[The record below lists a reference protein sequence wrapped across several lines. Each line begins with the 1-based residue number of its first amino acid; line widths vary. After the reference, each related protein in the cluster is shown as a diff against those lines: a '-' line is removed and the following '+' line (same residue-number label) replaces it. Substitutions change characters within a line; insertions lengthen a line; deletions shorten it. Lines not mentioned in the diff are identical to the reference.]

1 MKLQGHV
8 SRKVGDKEYV
18 KHVLVIPSD
27 IIKRVGWTTGKEVNI
42 DVKGRRL
49 VLS

>member
-1 MKLQGHV
+1 MKLQGHI

-18 KHVLVIPSD
+18 KHVLVIPGD
-27 IIKRVGWTTGKEVNI
+27 IVKRVGWSIGKEVNI
-42 DVKGRRL
+42 DVKGKRL

>member
-1 MKLQGHV
+1 MKLQSHI

-18 KHVLVIPSD
+18 KHVLVIPPE
-27 IIKRVGWTTGKEVNI
+27 IIKRLGWTVGKEVNV